1 MKKLVVI
8 LCMLGVLFGGE
19 KSLAKQGYEA
29 LKEGEYQKAMEIYQR
44 VCDSG
49 EAWGCGILGAIYDNG
64 IISIVNGIGVKKVK
78 EDKAK
83 AVELYAQACNSGD
96 FLRCTILGVMY
107 DKGDGVKQDKTKAI
121 EFYAKACD
129 AGNDLECLEL
139 GVMYDKGE
147 GVWHNKFKAEEF
159 YDKACYLRNEEGCKN
174 YVRLNVGTKRF

>member
-1 MKKLVVI
+1 MKKLFVI
-8 LCMLGVLFGGE
+8 LYILGVLFGGE

-107 DKGDGVKQDKTKAI
+107 DKG
-121 EFYAKACD
+121 
-129 AGNDLECLEL
+129 
-139 GVMYDKGE
+139 E

-174 YVRLNVGTKRF
+174 YVRLNVGAKRF

>member
-107 DKGDGVKQDKTKAI
+107 DKGDGVKQDKTKA
-121 EFYAKACD
+121 
-129 AGNDLECLEL
+129 
-139 GVMYDKGE
+139 
-147 GVWHNKFKAEEF
+147 EEF

>member
-44 VCDSG
+44 VCDRG

-78 EDKAK
+78 ENKAR
-83 AVELYAQACNSGD
+83 AVELYAQACNGGD
-96 FLRCTILGVMY
+96 FLRCTI
-107 DKGDGVKQDKTKAI
+107 
-121 EFYAKACD
+121 
-129 AGNDLECLEL
+129 L

-159 YDKACYLRNEEGCKN
+159 YDKACYLGNEEGCKIKC
-174 YVRLNVGTKRF
+174 RG